1 MQLSAAIFPVLLMRT
16 LRPEHSNDLPK
27 ETHLAGGR
35 SSNWTQAI
43 WCYSQKSVP
52 LHFVASME
60 DNFVFRPVR
69 IDHWRMI
76 LIPAYA
82 SDTGAFALRRIFPT
96 RYEYVC
102 GDITFIRQTEK
113 EREKK
118 EIMYTIKLTEV
129 TLGGFCFVF
138 LSMPHGTWDLS
149 SPTRDWTRT
158 LRTGS
163 MES

>member
-1 MQLSAAIFPVLLMRT
+1 MIHKKLSYSLLLIDMLQVYCHYIYITLHLLYGHYIKKIFLTVFCYEWSL
-16 LRPEHSNDLPK
+16 K
-27 ETHLAGGR
+27 V
-35 SSNWTQAI
+35 I
-43 WCYSQKSVP
+43 WSQVCQP
-52 LHFVASME
+52 
-60 DNFVFRPVR
+60 
-69 IDHWRMI
+69 
-76 LIPAYA
+76 
-82 SDTGAFALRRIFPT
+82 FALRRIFPT